1 MLSPRCST
9 TNSTGPVGVIGI
21 GVVIA
26 AILLLLPGIG
36 EGALPGE
43 KVLLGEIEGA
53 PITLESFKEIL
64 RHDPLR
70 AFERSARPEF
80 TPAPEDRPALKR
92 HLEEYLTNEVLYREA
107 VRNGFPAAPEVAAD
121 LAVTMRSFTIEYFR
135 ASLQAEAQK
144 QATISDED
152 LAAFGTNYLVELAG
166 ISFNPGIP
174 DEEKRARRAA
184 EEIRK
189 LLVDGA
195 VEFDQVVGC
204 LEQRLDTSQAGFLA
218 EKYAGWLAAP
228 DLPPVLGAEIQK
240 LKDGDVSRVI
250 RSGARYMVFRL
261 KERRKLSAREA
272 GSDRLLQARIAG
284 GKASMLLQ
292 QDYQRMFERHMARIA
307 FNLDNLYDR
316 RKYGET
322 LIGLGDFY
330 RIDVYEFLERVN
342 QMNIPTVGQ
351 IGATYFVDP
360 ANRQNAERFIQIYF
374 ISPLIYYLE
383 GKERKLDELPDF
395 RAAYDYRRR
404 VTIAQLYLQHQRQ
417 VFRQKLNGQ
426 CQEIDLAEERLA
438 FWRKSLWRK
447 YGARMSAELFQ

>member
-1 MLSPRCST
+1 M
-9 TNSTGPVGVIGI
+9 IGI
-21 GVVIA
+21 GAMVA

-53 PITLESFKEIL
+53 PITLESFKEAL

-80 TPAPEDRPALKR
+80 APAPEGRPELKR

-107 VRNGFPAAPEVAAD
+107 VHNGFPAAPEVAAD

-144 QATISDED
+144 QVTISDED
-152 LAAFGTNYLVELAG
+152 LAAFGTNYLVELVG

-189 LLVDGA
+189 LLADGA
-195 VEFDQVVGC
+195 AEFDQVVGAY
-204 LEQRLDTSQAGFLA
+204 LEQRLAASQAGFLA

-307 FNLDNLYDR
+307 FNPDNLYDR

-342 QMNIPTVGQ
+342 QMKIPTVGQ

-438 FWRKSLWRK
+438 FWQKSLWRK
-447 YGARMSAELFQ
+447 YGARMSAELLP